1 MRLVA
6 RRHELGYMRDGARV
20 TASLGF
26 HERIAR
32 ALRAGDRDRAR
43 AARGALADLARRL
56 AFGTGSGLRRAE
68 RAALSPEERTCGMIG
83 TRSVACALAAM
94 GLAAILATAGAA
106 QDGSAPS
113 AAPGAAACAE
123 QLRDAVRAN
132 GAAAGK
138 ALMQELQRT
147 RPAAAD
153 SARKPI
159 INLAVEEFQS
169 GQRETG
175 IGMLEAAKAVA
186 PESRG
191 ILSVLGQFY
200 WYADERLACIEN
212 FAALRRLDP
221 DDETAMQYWDLLFFV
236 PEGFRVPERLVTDK
250 FVIRPLRAAD
260 AELDYRAV
268 MDSRERLL
276 GVFGPDSDWPAP
288 DLTLEADRRAL
299 ANHEREHQQRSA
311 FTYTVMDRA
320 ESEVLGCVY
329 IMPVHSDDYDVQ
341 VVYWVT
347 EQAARKGGEAELGA
361 ELEAWLA
368 SAWPFVSVL
377 FPGRNMDWET
387 YNRLYG

>member
-1 MRLVA
+1 
-6 RRHELGYMRDGARV
+6 
-20 TASLGF
+20 
-26 HERIAR
+26 
-32 ALRAGDRDRAR
+32 
-43 AARGALADLARRL
+43 
-56 AFGTGSGLRRAE
+56 
-68 RAALSPEERTCGMIG
+68 MIG
-83 TRSVACALAAM
+83 TRLAARSITAM
-94 GLAAILATAGAA
+94 GLVAILATAGAA
-106 QDGSAPS
+106 RDG
-113 AAPGAAACAE
+113 AAPGAAPGPAPGPAACAE

-159 INLAVEEFQS
+159 VNLAVEEFQS
-169 GQRETG
+169 GQRATG
-175 IGMLEAAKAVA
+175 IGMLEAFKAVA

-221 DDETAMQYWDLLFFV
+221 EDETAKQYWDLLFFV
-236 PEGFRVPERLVTDK
+236 PEGFRVPERLVTDN

-311 FTYTVMDRA
+311 FTYTVMNRA

-347 EQAARKGGEAELGA
+347 EQAAREGWEAELGA

-377 FPGRNMDWET
+377 YPGRNMDWET